1 MMTETDLSTRERLVT
16 TAAALFRQKGYHGTG
31 LTEILDAAKAPKGSL
46 YHHFPDGKQD
56 LALAAAE
63 WASRG
68 MLQIIA
74 DSFLPANDYRN
85 GAATLCHKLA
95 KFYDIAEGWNGCPVS
110 HALFD
115 GPLNETFR
123 RKADQIYST
132 WTAAIAEHA
141 VRLGEDPDAAADKSE
156 TLIMSIQGAWVLAR
170 ARQTSDVLR
179 QIPKRLF
186 G

>member
-1 MMTETDLSTRERLVT
+1 MTETDLSTRERLVI

-31 LTEILDAAKAPKGSL
+31 LAEILDAAKAPKGSL

-56 LALAAAE
+56 LALAAAD
-63 WASRG
+63 WASQG
-68 MLQIIA
+68 MVQIIA
-74 DSFLPANDYRN
+74 DSFQPANDYRN
-85 GAATLCHKLA
+85 GATTLCYKLA

-123 RKADQIYST
+123 EKADQIYTS
-132 WTAAIAEHA
+132 WTEAIAA
-141 VRLGEDPDAAADKSE
+141 QAIRLGENPDRAADRAE

-170 ARQTSDVLR
+170 ARQSSDVLR

-186 G
+186 D

>member
-1 MMTETDLSTRERLVT
+1 MTETDLSTRERLVI
-16 TAAALFRQKGYHGTG
+16 TAATIFRQKGYHGTG
-31 LTEILDAAKAPKGSL
+31 LTEILEAANAPKGSL
-46 YHHFPDGKQD
+46 YHHFPDGKPD

-68 MLQIIA
+68 MLQIIT
-74 DSFLPANDYRN
+74 DSFQPANDYQN
-85 GAATLCHKLA
+85 GATTLCYKLA
-95 KFYDIAEGWNGCPVS
+95 KFYDIAEGWNGCPVN

-123 RKADQIYST
+123 QKADEIFTS
-132 WTAAIAEHA
+132 WTRAIAEHA
-141 VRLGEDPDAAADKSE
+141 IRLGEHPDEAADKAE